1 MRWINQLGKEEKM
14 SCRGSFCFVLFCLL
28 CRYLALAW
36 IRVLIGKKC
45 VNTEDAVNAA
55 LPFATTRAL

>member
-1 MRWINQLGKEEKM
+1 M

-36 IRVLIGKKC
+36 IRVLIGKNVLILKMQ
-45 VNTEDAVNAA
+45 
-55 LPFATTRAL
+55 